1 VTRLFNG
8 DIGLCLP
15 DAEGAARVYFPT
27 ADGSYRALPPQRLP
41 MHDTAFALTVHKSQ
55 GSEFAEI
62 LLLLPARPSRVL
74 SRELLYT
81 AVTRAARRVTVAGSA
96 AVFTAACAV
105 RAERFSGLGQ
115 RLATRAEN
123 A

>member
-1 VTRLFNG
+1 
-8 DIGLCLP
+8 
-15 DAEGAARVYFPT
+15 
-27 ADGSYRALPPQRLP
+27 
-41 MHDTAFALTVHKSQ
+41 
-55 GSEFAEI
+55 
-62 LLLLPARPSRVL
+62 
-74 SRELLYT
+74 
-81 AVTRAARRVTVAGSA
+81 VTVAGSA